1 MDFTPRGPLAVGM
14 TGTLTR
20 KVAGRRMTSGWTILE
35 LEPGTRFAM
44 KVTGAGYELIETIT
58 LEATAGGTRA
68 TTVDD
73 YRHTSLGGRLLI
85 AVSGPFIRRDLR
97 ERYKRLTAL
106 VEGDGSF
113 SASDSKRA
121 ASAILYPQNHNDGS
135 YRRFAALSPSLAPC
149 RPVAAVLRGPR
160 GSPATRCTAA

>member
-1 MDFTPRGPLAVGM
+1 MIETLSQDIAGPPERVYAVLIDQGAWAALDPPLVDFTPRGPLAVGM

-20 KVAGRRMTSGWTILE
+20 KVAGRRITDGWTILE

-68 TTVDD
+68 TTVDT

-97 ERYKRLTAL
+97 KRYKRLTAL

-113 SASDSKRA
+113 S
-121 ASAILYPQNHNDGS
+121 GE
-135 YRRFAALSPSLAPC
+135 
-149 RPVAAVLRGPR
+149 
-160 GSPATRCTAA
+160 

>member
-1 MDFTPRGPLAVGM
+1 MIATLSRDIARPPERVYAVLIDQDAWAALDPPLVDFTPRGPLAVGM
-14 TGTLTR
+14 TGTMTR
-20 KVAGRRMTSGWTILE
+20 KAAGRRMTSGWTILE

-58 LEATAGGTRA
+58 LEATSGGTRA
-68 TTVDD
+68 TTVDV
-73 YRHTSLGGRLLI
+73 YRYTSLGGRLLI

-113 SASDSKRA
+113 SGA
-121 ASAILYPQNHNDGS
+121 
-135 YRRFAALSPSLAPC
+135 
-149 RPVAAVLRGPR
+149 
-160 GSPATRCTAA
+160 

>member
-1 MDFTPRGPLAVGM
+1 M

-20 KVAGRRMTSGWTILE
+20 KVAGRRMTDGWTILE

-68 TTVDD
+68 TTVDT
-73 YRHTSLGGRLLI
+73 YRHTSLGGRLFI

-113 SASDSKRA
+113 SSE
-121 ASAILYPQNHNDGS
+121 
-135 YRRFAALSPSLAPC
+135 
-149 RPVAAVLRGPR
+149 
-160 GSPATRCTAA
+160 